1 MESLTLGQ
9 YRQMVEDV
17 LDFKKVNGE
26 MPDYTIINGCR
37 IDKEEYIDMIERV
50 NRFFLEIGRNPR
62 MVEIERTKFTKTGKV
77 LSH

>member
-1 MESLTLGQ
+1 
-9 YRQMVEDV
+9 MVEDV

-37 IDKEEYIDMIERV
+37 IDKEEYIDMIERATGSSQ
-50 NRFFLEIGRNPR
+50 IGRNPR

-77 LSH
+77 LGPLNWKHNIRYQ

>member
-1 MESLTLGQ
+1 
-9 YRQMVEDV
+9 
-17 LDFKKVNGE
+17 

-77 LSH
+77 LAH